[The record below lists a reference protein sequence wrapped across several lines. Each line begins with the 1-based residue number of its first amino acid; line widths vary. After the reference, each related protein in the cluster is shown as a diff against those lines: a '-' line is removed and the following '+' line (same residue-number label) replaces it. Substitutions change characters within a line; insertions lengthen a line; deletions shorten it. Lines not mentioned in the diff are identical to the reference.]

1 MGPIIEQV
9 SEGIL
14 EIYFP
19 EPLSGIDLIQLKK
32 ELYEEINI
40 PSYTVIQLDLS
51 NCGGVLYKDGDYFG
65 CRHCYELTYSSRN
78 KNRNHYL
85 NSLFRVLEIEMEEEK
100 LYKKAKRFTYK
111 GKPTKIRQKIE
122 KLDGEMFRSYRQY
135 TQLEKG
141 VRLGTKGRK
150 K

>member
-40 PSYTVIQLDLS
+40 PNYTVIQLDLS
-51 NCGGVLYKDGDYFG
+51 NCGGDSTIIGFLI
-65 CRHCYELTYSSRN
+65 EL
-78 KNRNHYL
+78 KKKC
-85 NSLFRVLEIEMEEEK
+85 IEHQVK
-100 LYKKAKRFTYK
+100 LVITRMNLQLTRMLVQ
-111 GKPTKIRQKIE
+111 TKTIE
-122 KLDGEMFRSYRQY
+122 FINNY
-135 TQLEKG
+135 
-141 VRLGTKGRK
+141 
-150 K
+150 